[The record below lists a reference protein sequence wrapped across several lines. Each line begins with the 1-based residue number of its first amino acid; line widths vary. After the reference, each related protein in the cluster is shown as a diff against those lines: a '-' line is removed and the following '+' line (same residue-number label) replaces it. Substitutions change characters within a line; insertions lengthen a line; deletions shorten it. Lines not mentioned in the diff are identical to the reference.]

1 MTAAM
6 SPHELRLEVE
16 RTLREPRPSL
26 ELASWLLSMAPA
38 ESLEAVELRRVL
50 SLELRRRGQS

>member
-1 MTAAM
+1 M
-6 SPHELRLEVE
+6 SPDQLRLEVE
-16 RTLREPRPSL
+16 RTLREPAPDV
-26 ELASWLLSMAPA
+26 ELAAWLLSMAPA